1 MTTPA
6 QKAPARKLKC
16 CSCGLWFDV
25 GDVPDAD
32 FEEMQRV
39 HFFKCNDCVSR
50 AVVDYEEDE

>member
-1 MTTPA
+1 MTSPA
-6 QKAPARKLKC
+6 QARKLQC

-25 GDVPDAD
+25 GDVSDAD

-50 AVVDYEEDE
+50 AVIDYEEDE